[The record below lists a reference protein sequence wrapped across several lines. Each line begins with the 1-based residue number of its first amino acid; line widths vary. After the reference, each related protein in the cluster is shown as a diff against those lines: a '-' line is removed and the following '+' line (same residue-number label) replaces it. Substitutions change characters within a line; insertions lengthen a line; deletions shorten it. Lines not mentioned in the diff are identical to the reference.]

1 MLEYTGDLYVFTS
14 WPNALPH
21 SEIEMKIS
29 KNEQHNQHMGDATV

>member
-21 SEIEMKIS
+21 TEIVIDENKQ
-29 KNEQHNQHMGDATV
+29 E